1 MPKEERPKRTIFYE
15 ILGLIL
21 GAAGLLLLLMLI
33 SHHPSDPSWS
43 SPQVLGQPVKNWVGK
58 VGSYLSALLF
68 EWLGL
73 AAFWLC
79 LVFFQWTAFA
89 FRKEPH
95 PHPSPYWYGIGYL
108 LVILSFAALL
118 SGGERN
124 FQYFGWNFPWGGIL
138 GYLIYHRLTLF
149 LNPPGTR
156 ILLLVFLLCGLILIT
171 RISLSRL
178 AEKAHLWFLEKYR
191 RIRDAYQ
198 KERERKR
205 KAKTLKEEKEIR
217 KVKDTR
223 PPAIVQTPVLKS
235 PPPPPRP
242 QLQQEQFVFMK
253 DPGDFELPPLSLL
266 DTYEKPDQALQQESL
281 IMNSRLLEKKLKDFG
296 VDGRV
301 TEVSPGPVITMYE
314 FEPAPGVKISR
325 ITGLADDLAM
335 AMRAVSIRIVAPL
348 PGKPVIGIEIPNHQR
363 ETVGLKDILS
373 SPEFNQSKSK
383 LTLALGKDILG
394 LPVVTNLARMPH
406 LLIAGATG
414 TGKSVCLNALISS
427 ILFKAR
433 PEEVRFFFID
443 PKRIELLPYEG
454 IPHLLHEVVT
464 DAKMATRVLRW
475 AVREMEDR
483 YQKMAEKGARNIDT
497 YNQRLIKDRKGD
509 SHTFPEE
516 WLPYVVIVID
526 ELADLMLISS
536 REVEEYLARLAQ
548 MARAAGIHL
557 LIATQRP
564 SVDILTGIIKANFPA
579 RISFQVSSKT
589 DSRTIL
595 DANGAEALLGSG
607 DMLFL
612 PPGVSKLQRI
622 HGAFVSE
629 AEIKRLTDF
638 LKHQKQAVYEE
649 DLLTVEEPEP
659 VETDEDLDEKYEAAL
674 KIVRETRQVS
684 ISMIQRRLRI
694 GYNRAARLVEIM
706 EREGIVSSGEGG
718 RPRELLIKDF

>member
-1 MPKEERPKRTIFYE
+1 MPKEDTPQRSITYE
-15 ILGLIL
+15 ILGLAL
-21 GAAGLLLLLMLI
+21 GAVGILLLLALL
-33 SHHPSDPSWS
+33 SHHPADPSFS
-43 SPQVLGQPVKNWVGK
+43 SPPMANWPIKNWVGK
-58 VGSYLSALLF
+58 FGSYLSTFLF

-73 AAFWLC
+73 ASFWLSFI
-79 LVFFQWTAFA
+79 FFQLALFA
-89 FRKEPH
+89 FRKEA
-95 PHPSPYWYGIGYL
+95 HPSPSWYATGYL
-108 LVILSFAALL
+108 LVIFCFSGLL
-118 SGGERN
+118 SSGDEN
-124 FQYFGWNFPWGGIL
+124 FQFFGWNFPWGGVL
-138 GYLIYHRLTLF
+138 GYLIFHRLELL
-149 LNPPGTR
+149 LNPPGTH
-156 ILLLVFLLCGLILIT
+156 IFLIVLLLTGFILIT
-171 RISLSRL
+171 RVSLARL
-178 AEKAHLWFLEKYR
+178 GERVQIWLFSQGSHL
-191 RIRDAYQ
+191 RDGFQ
-198 KERERKR
+198 KNRERKR
-205 KAKTLKEEKEIR
+205 KARSLRVEMEIQKEKES
-217 KVKDTR
+217 R
-223 PPAIVQTPVLKS
+223 PPMIIQS
-235 PPPPPRP
+235 PAVKPAAPPPRP
-242 QLQQEQFVFMK
+242 QPQQEQFVFMK

-266 DTYEKPDQALQQESL
+266 DTYEKKDQEIQQQSL

-296 VDGRV
+296 VDGQV
-301 TEVSPGPVITMYE
+301 TEVSPGPVVTMYE

-325 ITGLADDLAM
+325 ITGLSDDLAM

-348 PGKPVIGIEIPNHQR
+348 PGKSVIGIEIPNSQR
-363 ETVGLKDILS
+363 ETVGLKDILAS
-373 SPEFNQSKSK
+373 QDFSGSKSK

-394 LPVVTNLARMPH
+394 FPVVTNLAKMPH

-464 DAKMATRVLRW
+464 EPKMATRVLRW
-475 AVREMEDR
+475 AIREMEDR
-483 YQKMAEKGARNIDT
+483 YQKMADKGARNLDT
-497 YNQRLIKDRKGD
+497 YNQRLLKEKKG
-509 SHTFPEE
+509 TPGKYPEE

-526 ELADLMLISS
+526 ELADLMLVSS
-536 REVEEYLARLAQ
+536 RDVEEYLTRLAQ

-557 LIATQRP
+557 LLATQRP

-595 DANGAEALLGSG
+595 DANGAEALLGAG

-638 LKHQKQAVYEE
+638 LKNQKEAVYDESLLVMEE
-649 DLLTVEEPEP
+649 SEPAEA
-659 VETDEDLDEKYEAAL
+659 DEDQDEKYEAAVQ
-674 KIVRETRQVS
+674 IVKETRQVS
-684 ISMIQRRLRI
+684 ISMIQRKLRI

-706 EREGIVSSGEGG
+706 EREGIVSSSEGG
-718 RPRELLIKDF
+718 RPREVLIKNF

>member
-1 MPKEERPKRTIFYE
+1 MPKEEIQKRPIAYE
-15 ILGLIL
+15 ILGLVL
-21 GAAGLLLLLMLI
+21 GALGILLLLALI
-33 SHHPSDPSWS
+33 SHHPADPSLS
-43 SPQVLGQPVKNWVGK
+43 SPQAAGLPVKNWVGK
-58 VGSYLSALLF
+58 AGSYFSAFLF

-73 AAFWLC
+73 ATFWLC
-79 LVFFQWTAFA
+79 FIFFQLAVFS
-89 FRKEPH
+89 FRREPH
-95 PHPSPYWYGIGYL
+95 PHPSPYWYGGGYL
-108 LVILSFAALL
+108 LVIFPFAALL
-118 SGGERN
+118 SSGGQN
-124 FQYFGWNFPWGGIL
+124 FQFFGWNFPWGGIL
-138 GYLIYHRLTLF
+138 GYLIFHRLSAL
-149 LNPPGTR
+149 LNPPGTH
-156 ILLLVFLLCGLILIT
+156 IFLLVVLLTGVILIT
-171 RISLSRL
+171 RLSLARL
-178 AEKAHLWFLEKYR
+178 AEKG
-191 RIRDAYQ
+191 RIGLAKEINLLRDSFQ
-198 KERERKR
+198 KKRERKR
-205 KAKTLKEEKEIR
+205 KAKTLKVEKEIQ
-217 KVKDTR
+217 KEKETR
-223 PPAIVQTPVLKS
+223 PPTIVQTPVLK
-235 PPPPPRP
+235 PAAPQPRP
-242 QLQQEQFVFMK
+242 QPQQEQFVFMK

-266 DTYEKPDQALQQESL
+266 DTYEKNDQTVQQQSL

-296 VDGRV
+296 VEGQV

-348 PGKPVIGIEIPNHQR
+348 PGKPVIGIEIPNSQR

-373 SPEFNQSKSK
+373 AQDFSGPKSK
-383 LTLALGKDILG
+383 LTLALGKDIMG
-394 LPVVTNLARMPH
+394 VPVVTNLAKMPH

-475 AVREMEDR
+475 AIREMEDR

-497 YNQRLIKDRKGD
+497 YNQRLLKERKGD
-509 SHTFPEE
+509 SKKYPEE

-526 ELADLMLISS
+526 ELADLMLVSS
-536 REVEEYLARLAQ
+536 RDVEEYLTRLAQ

-595 DANGAEALLGSG
+595 DANGAEALLGAG

-638 LKHQKQAVYEE
+638 LKKQKQAVYDET
-649 DLLTVEEPEP
+649 LLTMEEPEP
-659 VETDEDLDEKYEAAL
+659 SDLDNDIDEKYQAAL
-674 KIVRETRQVS
+674 QIVKETRQVS
-684 ISMIQRRLRI
+684 ISMIQRKLRI

>member
-1 MPKEERPKRTIFYE
+1 LPKEDGPQRSIFYE
-15 ILGLIL
+15 VLGLVL
-21 GAAGLLLLLMLI
+21 GAAGLLLLLALI
-33 SHHPSDPSWS
+33 THHPSDPSFS
-43 SPQVLGQPVKNWVGK
+43 SPQGLGEPVKNWVGK
-58 VGSYLSALLF
+58 VGSYVSALLF

-79 LVFFQWTAFA
+79 FIFFQLTAFA

-95 PHPSPYWYGIGYL
+95 PHPNPYWYGGGYL

-118 SGGERN
+118 SGGEEN
-124 FQYFGWNFPWGGIL
+124 FRYFGWNFPWGGAL
-138 GYLIYHRLTLF
+138 GYLLYRRLSLF

-156 ILLLVFLLCGLILIT
+156 IFLLVLLLCGVILIT
-171 RISLSRL
+171 RISLARL
-178 AEKAHLWFLEKYR
+178 VEKARLRLLEKIR
-191 RIRDAYQ
+191 RLRDAYH

-205 KAKTLKEEKEIR
+205 KAKTLKVEKELR
-217 KVKDTR
+217 KAKDAQ
-223 PPAIVQTPVLKS
+223 PPTIVQTPALKP

-242 QLQQEQFVFMK
+242 QPQQEQFVFMK

-266 DTYEKPDQALQQESL
+266 DTYEKPDQVLQQESL

-348 PGKPVIGIEIPNHQR
+348 PGKAVIGIEIPNHQR

-373 SPEFNQSKSK
+373 SPEFAESKSK

-394 LPVVTNLARMPH
+394 RPVVTNLAKMPH

-497 YNQRLIKDRKGD
+497 YNQRLIKERKGD
-509 SHTFPEE
+509 SAKYPEE

-536 REVEEYLARLAQ
+536 REVEEYLTRLAQ

-622 HGAFVSE
+622 HGAFISE
-629 AEIKRLTDF
+629 TEIKRLTDF
-638 LKHQKQAVYEE
+638 LKKQKQAVYEE
-649 DLLTVEEPEP
+649 DLLTVEEPES
-659 VETDEDLDEKYEAAL
+659 VGGDEDLDEKYEAAL

-706 EREGIVSSGEGG
+706 EREGIVTSGEGG
-718 RPRELLIKDF
+718 RPREVLLKDF

>member
-1 MPKEERPKRTIFYE
+1 LPKEDRPQKPIYYE
-15 ILGLIL
+15 ILGLFL
-21 GAAGLLLLLMLI
+21 GALGVLLLLSLL
-33 SHHPSDPSWS
+33 SHHPADPSFS
-43 SPQVLGQPVKNWVGK
+43 SPQMANWPVKNWIGK
-58 VGSYLSALLF
+58 FGSYLSSFLF

-73 AAFWLC
+73 ASFWLC
-79 LVFFQWTAFA
+79 FIFFQLTGFS

-95 PHPSPYWYGIGYL
+95 PSPSWYAIGYL
-108 LVILSFAALL
+108 LVIFSFAGLL
-118 SGGERN
+118 SSGDEN
-124 FQYFGWNFPWGGIL
+124 FQFFGWNFPWGGIL
-138 GYLIYHRLTLF
+138 GYLVFHRLELL
-149 LNPPGTR
+149 LNPPGTH
-156 ILLLVFLLCGLILIT
+156 IFLIVLLLTGFII
-171 RISLSRL
+171 ISRVSLARVGEGVQVWLVSQGRRL
-178 AEKAHLWFLEKYR
+178 RDGVQKNRERNRKARTFRVEME
-191 RIRDAYQ
+191 IQ
-198 KERERKR
+198 KE
-205 KAKTLKEEKEIR
+205 KES
-217 KVKDTR
+217 R
-223 PPAIVQTPVLKS
+223 PPTIVQTQVIKPAA
-235 PPPPPRP
+235 P
-242 QLQQEQFVFMK
+242 QPKPQPQQEQFVFMK
-253 DPGDFELPPLSLL
+253 NPGDFELPPLTLL
-266 DTYEKPDQALQQESL
+266 DTYEKKDQEIQQQSL

-296 VDGRV
+296 VDGQV

-325 ITGLADDLAM
+325 ITNLADDLAM

-348 PGKPVIGIEIPNHQR
+348 PGKAVIGIEIPNSQR
-363 ETVGLKDILS
+363 ETVGLKDILAS
-373 SPEFNQSKSK
+373 QDFSGSKSK

-394 LPVVTNLARMPH
+394 FPVVTNLAKMPH

-483 YQKMAEKGARNIDT
+483 YQKMADKGARNIDT
-497 YNQRLIKDRKGD
+497 YNQRLLKEKKGAPGKY
-509 SHTFPEE
+509 PEE

-526 ELADLMLISS
+526 ELADLMLVSS
-536 REVEEYLARLAQ
+536 RDVEEYLTRLAQ

-557 LIATQRP
+557 LLATQRP
-564 SVDILTGIIKANFPA
+564 SVDILTGIIKANFPT

-595 DANGAEALLGSG
+595 DANGAEALLGAG

-612 PPGVSKLQRI
+612 PPGVSKVQRI

-629 AEIKRLTDF
+629 AEIKRLTEF
-638 LKHQKQAVYEE
+638 LKNQKQAVYDDTLLAVE
-649 DLLTVEEPEP
+649 DAEPAEN
-659 VETDEDLDEKYEAAL
+659 DEDMDEKYEAAVQ
-674 KIVRETRQVS
+674 IVKETRQVS
-684 ISMIQRRLRI
+684 ISMIQRKLRI

-706 EREGIVSSGEGG
+706 EREGIVSSGDGG
-718 RPRELLIKDF
+718 RPREVLIKNF